1 MTTGR
6 SQGTHDFN
14 QFLYHLL
21 TDQCDVVLPLLD
33 VPEDEVGEVD
43 LGDLDLRVGR
53 PDDELLLLR
62 RDLGH
67 LVLGGHNN
75 GGPQEPEEKMYKYEG
90 MKCSHD

>member
-1 MTTGR
+1 M
-6 SQGTHDFN
+6 
-14 QFLYHLL
+14 YHLL

-62 RDLGH
+62 RDIGH
-67 LVLGGHNN
+67 LVLGGHHNR
-75 GGPQEPEEKMYKYEG
+75 GPQEPAEKFKDTEG
-90 MKCSHD
+90 